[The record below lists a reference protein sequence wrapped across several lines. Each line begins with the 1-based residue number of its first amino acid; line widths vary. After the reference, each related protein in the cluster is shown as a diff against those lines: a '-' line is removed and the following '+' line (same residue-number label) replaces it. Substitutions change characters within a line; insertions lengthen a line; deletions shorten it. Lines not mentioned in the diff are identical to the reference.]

1 MQEEWFRDYLRTA
14 GTSENPIIPIAN
26 TIAWQRHIDA
36 EGITKIGNA
45 ITFSAVKFSV
55 DVNKISFNTFYR
67 LTMHNG

>member
-1 MQEEWFRDYLRTA
+1 MHTHY
-14 GTSENPIIPIAN
+14 IIIEGFSIVRIAL
-26 TIAWQRHIDA
+26 IAWQRHIDA

>member
-1 MQEEWFRDYLRTA
+1 MHTHY
-14 GTSENPIIPIAN
+14 IIIEGFSIVRIAL
-26 TIAWQRHIDA
+26 TAWQRHIDA